1 MVGLMS
7 RHVHSVYPAA
17 DDFYPTR
24 QRWRGHVK
32 ARHFILALRDYWFKK
47 VEDWK
52 RGEST
57 DPRISEINQGF
68 LEILD
73 VSRLQAITEAFDEDA
88 SGLITVAEV
97 NQFTSSRP
105 QRYTYV
111 SHQLGIC
118 VKRADRFIQGC
129 RMDWILGNRY

>member
-1 MVGLMS
+1 M
-7 RHVHSVYPAA
+7 
-17 DDFYPTR
+17 
-24 QRWRGHVK
+24 K
-32 ARHFILALRDYWFKK
+32 ARHFILALRDYWFQK

-57 DPRISEINQGF
+57 DSRISEIDQGF

-105 QRYTYV
+105 QNYTYA
-111 SHQLGIC
+111 SYQLGI
-118 VKRADRFIQGC
+118 RIGRTDRFVQDC
-129 RMDWILGNRY
+129 RMAWVLGNRYKLNPTAMLLGAQIAYL